1 MLKNSTVKWIYQCS
15 KKYLWL
21 VILLSLISMAISG
34 SFILIAVISKKI
46 LDIAT
51 NNTSGSIINT
61 CLFLL
66 GVIAFQALANIASSN
81 CKVRS
86 KAKIENTLK
95 ERLLLV
101 LINKEYQDI
110 ITFHSGEL
118 MNRFTSD
125 VEIVSNGIVNFIPQ
139 IFSLFTKI
147 IAGIAVML
155 TIDLKFTLLILVI
168 GMITVIC
175 TRLYSKKFRYLHKEI
190 QKTQGSVRSFMQ
202 ECIENIIVIKS
213 FTNEYSIKEQLSE
226 KQNVNY
232 KIRVKQNAISNIAHT
247 SIYVMMAAGYYTA
260 LGWGAIQISKGNLT
274 FGTLMAFLQI
284 LDQIKAPFRNVSG
297 LIPQYDSMIASAQ
310 RLMEIE
316 FLRDESI
323 NYKIIDLETF
333 YQNMEGISLKHG
345 NFSYDEKSVLK
356 DVSIFI
362 PKGKVT
368 AIIGSSGNGKTTLFH
383 LLLGLIKLNTG
394 ELSIQTKNENIK
406 IDAGTRNLFSYV
418 PQGNMILSG
427 TIRENIL
434 FGNQNASEEQI
445 KSAIQIACLD
455 TVIDELPNG
464 IETSLK
470 EHGIGLS
477 EGQKQ
482 RIAIARAI
490 VNDAPILLLD
500 ECTSALDI
508 ETEKKLLFNL
518 KNFHQKTVLCI
529 SHHLAAIHCCDQI
542 IKVENGKIFFDTL

>member
-316 FLRDESI
+316 FLRDESV

-383 LLLGLIKLNTG
+383 LLLGLS
-394 ELSIQTKNENIK
+394 ELSIQIKNENIK

-529 SHHLAAIHCCDQI
+529 SHRLAAIHCCDQI